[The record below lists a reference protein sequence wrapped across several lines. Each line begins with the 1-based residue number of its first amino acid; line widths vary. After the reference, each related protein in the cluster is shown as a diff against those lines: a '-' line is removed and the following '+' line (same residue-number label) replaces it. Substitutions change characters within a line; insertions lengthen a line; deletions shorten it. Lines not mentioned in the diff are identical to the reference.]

1 MFEFT
6 WNSSYATTYVDQIN
20 RLRSSFFLSR
30 WNIRIPS
37 THTHTRSFYEIPN
50 CGVCAREIKSIAR
63 EMAIRETEQQQR
75 RERNREE
82 RKQTKLTVSNM
93 SFSEWVYK
101 LRIFRREVSAR
112 VRARSPV
119 RFLICWKDMLMA
131 FGTVNLKHWTN
142 YSLLTAKWW
151 PAEKFMREHLAR
163 THHLL
168 AERQQQYKIK

>member
-20 RLRSSFFLSR
+20 RLRSSFFSLKYTNSEH
-30 WNIRIPS
+30 S
-37 THTHTRSFYEIPN
+37 HAHTHTLFLRTPKLR
-50 CGVCAREIKSIAR
+50 CVREIKSIAR
-63 EMAIRETEQQQR
+63 EMAIMCEQQR

-119 RFLICWKDMLMA
+119 RILMCWKDMLMA
-131 FGTVNLKHWTN
+131 FGTVNLRHWTS
-142 YSLLTAKWW
+142 YSLLTAK
-151 PAEKFMREHLAR
+151 
-163 THHLL
+163 
-168 AERQQQYKIK
+168 